1 MWNSGDSMNQT
12 SSRKLE
18 HLQLCAKKDVQA
30 GNAGFDCVRLVH
42 NAVPECNYGDI
53 STETSFLNHTLASPL
68 FIAGMTGGHP
78 DTKPVNATLASVAEE
93 LKIAMGV
100 GSQRAALENPLL
112 EDSFSVVR
120 EKAPHAFIA
129 GNIGAVQLVKH
140 SLEWADKAVE
150 MIDANAI
157 CIHLNFLQE
166 LVQPEGDNEAKGV
179 LEAITTLAKEGRV
192 PVIVK
197 ETGAG
202 ISREV
207 AQKLYAAG
215 VSAID
220 VGGFGGTSWAKVE
233 TLRAGDKMHQTL
245 GNEFLEWGIPTAV
258 SVFEV
263 SQVKC
268 GPVIATGGMK
278 TGLDVAKAI
287 ALGADIGGMAL
298 SLLPA
303 AMKGYE
309 TLLLKTQEI
318 LRGLKTAMFLTGAKN
333 TAELSRVR
341 YYLTGI
347 VREMIRE

>member
-1 MWNSGDSMNQT
+1 MNQT

-18 HLQLCAKKDVQA
+18 HLQLCTKKDVQS
-30 GNAGFDCVRLVH
+30 GDSGFDCVRLVH
-42 NAVPECNYGDI
+42 NALPECNPNDI
-53 STETSFLNHTLASPL
+53 STEVTFLNHTLASPL

-78 DTKPVNATLASVAEE
+78 DTKAVNATLASVAEK
-93 LKIAMGV
+93 LNIAMGV
-100 GSQRAALENPLL
+100 GSQRAALENPDLD
-112 EDSFSVVR
+112 DSFSIVR

-140 SLEWADKAVE
+140 GLEWADKAVE
-150 MIDANAI
+150 MIDADAI

-166 LVQPEGDNEAKGV
+166 LVQPEGEKEAKGV
-179 LEAITTLAKEGRV
+179 LDAITALAKEEKV

-207 AQKLYAAG
+207 AQKLYDSG

-233 TLRAGDKMHQTL
+233 TLRAGDKMQHTL
-245 GNEFLEWGIPTAV
+245 GMEFLEWGIPTAV

-263 SQVKC
+263 AQVKC
-268 GPVIATGGMK
+268 GPVIATGGIK
-278 TGLDVAKAI
+278 SGLDIAKAI

-318 LRGLKTAMFLTGAKN
+318 VRGLKAAMFLTGAKN

-341 YYLTGI
+341 YYLTGF
-347 VREMIRE
+347 VRQMTRE